1 MDIYIGKYPQNVWE
15 GRNGKPPNSVY
26 NFVGKDNMAEST
38 SWHLKESIVSP
49 ERCFL
54 KV

>member
-1 MDIYIGKYPQNVWE
+1 MDIYIGKYLQNVWE

-38 SWHLKESIVSP
+38 S
-49 ERCFL
+49 
-54 KV
+54 